1 MLSILVVTWFAVA
14 FCSAERFARNSVLLQ
29 PSSSF
34 EVKKVLEEHCRTEYS
49 ATCLK
54 ADVAALVAPI
64 SVPRSF
70 RLLPGLVLEMG
81 GFPSSMPRPP
91 SDDVEV
97 IDRTLNRYLVKGM
110 DGFINSLAL
119 RVKVMDRSVADVVRN
134 MGIALGQESQTLDA
148 NSTLPRADFTGRRR
162 KLNQALMMGGMVS
175 AGTLLALTMSAV
187 SAMAGKAVLV
197 SLLSLALTLLNG
209 RGGGGS
215 SSGGKVSYEIVHTVP
230 QHDDIFTKA
239 WANTDPIGEATH
251 HFIKPIVSHLGGR
264 RAGQTDI
271 HV

>member
-1 MLSILVVTWFAVA
+1 MPEDDF
-14 FCSAERFARNSVLLQ
+14 Q
-29 PSSSF
+29 
-34 EVKKVLEEHCRTEYS
+34 VLEEHCRTEYS

-54 ADVAALVAPI
+54 AEVAALVVPI

-81 GFPSSMPRPP
+81 GFPSAMPRPS
-91 SDDVEV
+91 SDDVDV
-97 IDRTLNRYLVKGM
+97 IDHTLDRYLVKGM

-119 RVKVMDRSVADVVRN
+119 RVKVMDRSVADVVRS
-134 MGIALGQESQTLDA
+134 MGIALGQEVKSSDT
-148 NSTLPRADFTGRRR
+148 NNTLPRADFTGRRR

-215 SSGGKVSYEIVHTVP
+215 NSSGGKVSYEIVHTVP
-230 QHDDIFTKA
+230 QHDDVFTNA

-264 RAGQTDI
+264 RVGQTDI